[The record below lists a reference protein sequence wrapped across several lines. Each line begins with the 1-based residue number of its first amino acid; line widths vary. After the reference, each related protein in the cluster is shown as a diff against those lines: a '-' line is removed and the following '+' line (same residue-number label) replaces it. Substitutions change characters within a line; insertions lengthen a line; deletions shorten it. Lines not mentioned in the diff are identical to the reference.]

1 MSWTPHSWKLF
12 GVALIWR
19 QIAQLAVPRDLKTA
33 AKLDAEAHMEELS
46 VVTLFNKTIVPGM
59 NFVCV
64 KNP

>member
-1 MSWTPHSWKLF
+1 
-12 GVALIWR
+12 
-19 QIAQLAVPRDLKTA
+19 LKTA
-33 AKLDAEAHMEELS
+33 AKLDAEVHMEELS